1 MENMTSP
8 GTLLSGDNATWLE
21 EYYQTWLRTPEQ
33 LPEDWR
39 RFFLSPELTVQSV
52 SGDNNVSGATL
63 KKQAAVIQLINAWR
77 TQGHLRAKLDPL
89 GLNPPADVPSLQP
102 GFWGLSEED
111 LLQEFSVTFGAHTT
125 QMPLKQLLNLL
136 EQAWAG
142 SQAYELAH
150 LENREE
156 INWLLSRIE
165 SSNAP
170 QADVQTCIARFE
182 KLMAAET
189 LERYLHTRYVG
200 QKRFSLEG
208 GESAIPAL
216 DTLTKRLRAQGVEE
230 MVIGMAHRGRLNV
243 LVNLLNKDPAQL
255 FAEFEGKQTI
265 GSGSGDVKYHMGY
278 SSNLETPAGSLH
290 VALAYKGAVLKAQ
303 VHAGGRG
310 KAGGVKV
317 LKQLPEAQAFVQQM
331 LGSQLVTYQTGPEG
345 QYVSSILLCENIYPV
360 RQELYFGMVV
370 DRESQR
376 VTFIVSPEGG
386 VEIEKVA
393 HETPEKI
400 SSVSIDP
407 LTGVQPCH
415 IREMF
420 AVLQLEHGLFAT
432 FSRLVNQAWKAFN
445 ELDFALLEIN
455 PLVLRETG
463 EFMCADAKVSLDDN
477 ALYRH
482 PELQVLRDET
492 QEDPRESQAAK
503 LDLNYVSLDGN
514 IGCMVNGAGLA
525 MATMDIIKLYGEQP
539 ANFLDVGG
547 GATQERVSEAFR
559 LIVSDSKVKAILVN
573 IFGGIVRCDMIARA
587 IIHAL
592 NEARI
597 TLPVVVRL
605 SGNNAAEGQR
615 LLAESGLTVEA
626 VNSLDDAAK
635 RIIALL
641 N

>member
-52 SGDNNVSGATL
+52 SGDNNISGATL

-136 EQAWAG
+136 EQAWAS

-170 QADVQTCIARFE
+170 QADAQTCIARFE

-265 GSGSGDVKYHMGY
+265 DLPAMVNEGTFRADLLDRLAFDV
-278 SSNLETPAGSLH
+278 
-290 VALAYKGAVLKAQ
+290 V
-303 VHAGGRG
+303 
-310 KAGGVKV
+310 
-317 LKQLPEAQAFVQQM
+317 QLPPLRE
-331 LGSQLVTYQTGPEG
+331 
-345 QYVSSILLCENIYPV
+345 
-360 RQELYFGMVV
+360 
-370 DRESQR
+370 RESDIMLMAEHFAIQMCR
-376 VTFIVSPEGG
+376 EIKLPLFPGFTEHARETLLNYRWPGNIRELKNV
-386 VEIEKVA
+386 VER
-393 HETPEKI
+393 
-400 SSVSIDP
+400 SVYRHGTSDYPLDDIIIDP
-407 LTGVQPCH
+407 FKRRPSEEAIAVSENTSLPTLPLDLREFQMQQEKELLQVSLEQGKYNQKRAAELLGLTYHQF
-415 IREMF
+415 R
-420 AVLQLEHGLFAT
+420 
-432 FSRLVNQAWKAFN
+432 
-445 ELDFALLEIN
+445 ALLKKHQ
-455 PLVLRETG
+455 L
-463 EFMCADAKVSLDDN
+463 
-477 ALYRH
+477 
-482 PELQVLRDET
+482 
-492 QEDPRESQAAK
+492 
-503 LDLNYVSLDGN
+503 
-514 IGCMVNGAGLA
+514 
-525 MATMDIIKLYGEQP
+525 
-539 ANFLDVGG
+539 
-547 GATQERVSEAFR
+547 
-559 LIVSDSKVKAILVN
+559 
-573 IFGGIVRCDMIARA
+573 
-587 IIHAL
+587 
-592 NEARI
+592 
-597 TLPVVVRL
+597 
-605 SGNNAAEGQR
+605 
-615 LLAESGLTVEA
+615 
-626 VNSLDDAAK
+626 
-635 RIIALL
+635 
-641 N
+641 